1 MLDEI
6 LWYHTT
12 TINLFLL
19 TIIMSLILPT
29 LYYNRA
35 NILVKWSKIFSLT
48 YYGLVS
54 MVAFDGMIMLIVAKR
69 DMGINII
76 LMIIAFVL
84 LIMLEIY
91 KSIELKRYMRDIKQF
106 EDRFRKVF
114 VLVASIEIL
123 IISSFILIYSN

>member
-54 MVAFDGMIMLIVAKR
+54 MIAFDGMIMLIVAKR

>member
-19 TIIMSLILPT
+19 TIIISLILPT

-54 MVAFDGMIMLIVAKR
+54 MIAFDGMIMLIVAKR

-123 IISSFILIYSN
+123 IISSFLLIYSN

>member
-1 MLDEI
+1 MLEEI
-6 LWYHTT
+6 LWYHTA

-19 TIIMSLILPT
+19 TIIISLILPT

-35 NILVKWSKIFSLT
+35 YILVKWSKIYSFV
-48 YYGLVS
+48 YYGLIS

-76 LMIIAFVL
+76 LMIIAFIV

-91 KSIELKRYMRDIKQF
+91 KSIELKKYIQSIDTF
-106 EDRFRKVF
+106 EARFRKVF
-114 VLVASIEIL
+114 VFVASFEIL
-123 IISSFILIYSN
+123 IIFSFLLIYSH

>member
-6 LWYHTT
+6 LWYHTA

-19 TIIMSLILPT
+19 TIIISLLLPT

-54 MVAFDGMIMLIVAKR
+54 MIAFDGMIMLIVAKR

-76 LMIIAFVL
+76 LMIIAFIL

-106 EDRFRKVF
+106 EYRFRKVF

-123 IISSFILIYSN
+123 IISSFLLIYSN